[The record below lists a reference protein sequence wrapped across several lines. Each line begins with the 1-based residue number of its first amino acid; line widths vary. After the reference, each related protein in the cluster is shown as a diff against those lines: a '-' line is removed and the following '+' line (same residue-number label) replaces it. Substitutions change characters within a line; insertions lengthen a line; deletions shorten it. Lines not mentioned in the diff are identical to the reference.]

1 MFKMKKSKYILS
13 ILCIAIVA
21 VLASCTEID
30 NYDAPDGTLSGSVID
45 KITGKPIITEQPQGF
60 RIKYDEISWSDAPIS
75 QYFWGKADG
84 TFNNSKLFAGK
95 YAITPVE
102 GAFVTPDTKTVD
114 ITSGGVT
121 TVDFTVT
128 PYISFNGVSIVK
140 SGANVVATFTLIKN
154 VPTSSPK
161 DYRVFVTDKTPFV
174 GNVVFES
181 ALSSKETSL
190 ADTDFG
196 VAKVVVLDKL
206 NAGKKYFIRI
216 GARCVNPAGRYNFSE
231 IVAVQM

>member
-1 MFKMKKSKYILS
+1 MKNSKYILS
-13 ILCIAIVA
+13 ILCIAMVA
-21 VLASCTEID
+21 LITSCSEFD
-30 NYDAPDGTLSGSVID
+30 NYDAPEGTLSGSVID
-45 KITGKPIITEQPQGF
+45 KVTGKTIITEQPQGF

-75 QYFWGKADG
+75 QYFWGKSDG

-95 YAITPVE
+95 YEITPVE
-102 GAFVTPDTKTVD
+102 GAFVIPDTKTVD

-140 SGANVVATFTLIKN
+140 TGANVIATFTLIKN
-154 VPTSSPK
+154 VPTAEPR

-174 GNVVFES
+174 GTVVFES
-181 ALSSKETSL
+181 AQSSNEITLTDS
-190 ADTDFG
+190 DFG
-196 VAKVVVLDKL
+196 VEKVVMLDNL
-206 NAGKKYFIRI
+206 NVGKKYFIRI

-231 IVAVQM
+231 IITVQM